1 MNQDCLIIINAPFAL
16 EEAIVDCLL
25 ALEAAHSFISM
36 VVNSHHHQ
44 NQGLSLAEQV
54 SGRQKQICFQVQ
66 IDAVGAKTLLGR
78 LQENF
83 AGAGLVYK
91 LLPIQ
96 QSGTI

>member
-16 EEAIVDCLL
+16 EDAIVDCLL
-25 ALEAAHSFISM
+25 ALEVNHGFTSM
-36 VVNSHHHQ
+36 PVNMHHHH
-44 NQGLSLAEQV
+44 NQGLSLSEQV

-66 IDAVGAKTLLGR
+66 IDVAGAKTLLSR

-83 AGAGLVYK
+83 SGSGLVYK
-91 LLPIQ
+91 LLPLQ